1 VLAAGSETDVMDDGE
16 QLSALIGRI
25 YDAGLDCRLW
35 ADVFPRI
42 EDFVSGKANAL
53 PQDPEN
59 SGPGLGQRHRRQV
72 LATHSGLS
80 PVQRLPSCD
89 DDATVGALPRHDE
102 CHRTGSR
109 QWLKQP
115 NLGDR
120 DKAGPE
126 ETVTRRPFREADG
139 DRAQNVVDAA
149 MRRRLALV
157 VPHVRRAVLIGKM
170 IDRRLAE
177 AAMFAGAVDGIGAGI
192 FLLGAGAHIAH
203 ANAAA
208 HALLRAADLL
218 RTVSGRLIAANTTT
232 DRSLREALTA
242 AGGPDERGAIKGVAL
257 PMTALDGECYVGHL
271 LPLSAGKRGSVSLG
285 TVAAL
290 FVRKAVLAAPSRPE
304 IIAKTYKL
312 TPTELRV
319 LLAIV
324 EVGGVPEVAATLG
337 IAQTTV
343 KSHLARVFEKTA
355 TSRQADLVKLVA
367 GFSSP
372 LASG

>member
-1 VLAAGSETDVMDDGE
+1 MVDD
-16 QLSALIGRI
+16 
-25 YDAGLDCRLW
+25 
-35 ADVFPRI
+35 
-42 EDFVSGKANAL
+42 
-53 PQDPEN
+53 
-59 SGPGLGQRHRRQV
+59 
-72 LATHSGLS
+72 
-80 PVQRLPSCD
+80 
-89 DDATVGALPRHDE
+89 
-102 CHRTGSR
+102 
-109 QWLKQP
+109 
-115 NLGDR
+115 
-120 DKAGPE
+120 
-126 ETVTRRPFREADG
+126 
-139 DRAQNVVDAA
+139 A

-157 VPHVRRAVLIGKM
+157 VPHVRRAIQIGKM

-192 FLLGAGAHIAH
+192 FLLGTGARIAH
-203 ANAAA
+203 ANAAG

-242 AGGPDERGAIKGVAL
+242 ASGRDERGGTKGVAL

-271 LPLSAGKRGSVSLG
+271 LPLSAGKRGGVSLG

-290 FVRKAVLAAPSRPE
+290 FVRKAVLTTPSRPE

-324 EVGGVPEVAATLG
+324 EVGGVPEVATTLG

-343 KSHLARVFEKTA
+343 KGHLARVFEKTA
-355 TSRQADLVKLVA
+355 TGRQADLVKLVA

-372 LASG
+372 LVSG